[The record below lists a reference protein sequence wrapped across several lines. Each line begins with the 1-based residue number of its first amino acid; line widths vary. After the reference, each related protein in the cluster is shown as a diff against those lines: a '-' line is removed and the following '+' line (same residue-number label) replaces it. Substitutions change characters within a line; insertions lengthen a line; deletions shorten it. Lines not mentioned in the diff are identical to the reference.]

1 MRIDGRE
8 INELRPVTIERGVNK
23 YAEGS
28 ALITCGDTKVLCT
41 ASVLPRV
48 PRWLRGAGRGW
59 VTAEYQMLPRA
70 TKDRNQREAVRGK
83 LSGRSQEIQRLIG
96 RGLRQAVDLEAL
108 GEVAITLDCDVLQA
122 DGGTRTA
129 SITGA
134 YVALVEAIAGMWNGE
149 GPFPVKDFCAAVSVG
164 ELAGV
169 PHLDLC
175 YEEDSTAD
183 VDMNVVALQS
193 GELVEVQGTGEG
205 ATFSRAQLNDL
216 LDLAQK
222 GISELIAA
230 QQAAL
235 GDLADLVGSV
245 GRRGILLATHN
256 EGKIREM
263 QAMLAEVGYQGIPV
277 AEVADLP
284 DPEETGTTFAE
295 NALIKARYYME
306 KTGLPAL
313 ADDSGL
319 AVDALDGAPGVYSA
333 RYAGTHGD
341 DAANN
346 AKLVKEMTSVDPQDR
361 GAEYVCELALVY
373 PDGTK
378 RTARGICRGEIVLEP
393 RGTEGFGYD
402 PYFYLPERE
411 KTMAELTLA
420 EKNRISHRGEA
431 LRILSERL
439 REQSE

>member
-1 MRIDGRE
+1 MRIDGRG

-48 PRWLRGAGRGW
+48 PRWLRG
-59 VTAEYQMLPRA
+59 
-70 TKDRNQREAVRGK
+70 
-83 LSGRSQEIQRLIG
+83 RSQEIQRLIG

-108 GEVAITLDCDVLQA
+108 GEVAIALDCDVLQA

-134 YVALVEAIAGMWNGE
+134 YVALVEAIAGLWNGE

-205 ATFSRAQLNDL
+205 ATFSRAQLNEL

-222 GISELIAA
+222 GIAELIAA
-230 QQAAL
+230 QQEAL

-245 GRRGILLATHN
+245 GRRGVLLATHN

-263 QAMLAEVGYQGIPV
+263 QAMLAEV
-277 AEVADLP
+277 
-284 DPEETGTTFAE
+284 
-295 NALIKARYYME
+295 
-306 KTGLPAL
+306 
-313 ADDSGL
+313 
-319 AVDALDGAPGVYSA
+319 
-333 RYAGTHGD
+333 
-341 DAANN
+341 ANN
-346 AKLVKEMTSVDPQDR
+346 AKLVAEMTSVARQDR

-420 EKNRISHRGEA
+420 EKNCISHRGAA
-431 LRILSERL
+431 LRILSKRL